1 LKRREGQE
9 TDMVELMK
17 LDKRHS
23 QAMKAPEQLE
33 QRGQYLA
40 FSLSGET
47 FAMDIRS
54 IKEVIQFTEL
64 TEVPLMP
71 AFIRGVINL
80 RGAVVPIIDLSVRFG
95 RPPTEVSRRTCTVIL
110 EVVQDQE
117 VSVLGILVDNVS
129 EVLDI
134 GERDIEPAPAFGSNL
149 RSEFIAGVGK
159 VNGRFVIIL
168 DVNRVLSVEEM
179 ATLTGADAAAI

>member
-1 LKRREGQE
+1 M
-9 TDMVELMK
+9 TELMK
-17 LDKRHS
+17 LNRRLGQGVKT
-23 QAMKAPEQLE
+23 PEQVE

-40 FSLSGET
+40 FSLGGET

-54 IKEVIQFTEL
+54 VKEVIQYTDL

-80 RGAVVPIIDLSVRFG
+80 RGAVVPVIDLSIRFD
-95 RPPTEVSRRTCTVIL
+95 RPLTEVTRRTCIVIL
-110 EVVQDQE
+110 EIIQDEE
-117 VSVLGILVDNVS
+117 VSVLGIMVDNVS

-134 GERDIEPAPAFGSNL
+134 GERDIEPAPSFGSHL

-159 VNGRFVIIL
+159 VNGRFVIL
-168 DVNRVLSVEEM
+168 LNVNRVLSVEEM
-179 ATLTGADAAAI
+179 AALTA

>member
-1 LKRREGQE
+1 
-9 TDMVELMK
+9 MAELMK
-17 LDKRHS
+17 LNKRLG
-23 QAMKAPEQLE
+23 QAAATAQVE

-40 FSLSGET
+40 FSLGGET

-54 IKEVIQFTEL
+54 IKEVIQFATL

-80 RGAVVPIIDLSVRFG
+80 RGAVVPVIDLSIRFG
-95 RPPTEVSRRTCTVIL
+95 RSLTEVTRRTCIVIL
-110 EVVQDQE
+110 EVGTGED
-117 VSVLGILVDNVS
+117 VSVLGVMVDNVS

-134 GERDIEPAPAFGSNL
+134 GGHDIEPAPAFGSSL

-159 VNGRFVIIL
+159 VNGKFVILL

-179 ATLTGADAAAI
+179 AALTANH

>member
-1 LKRREGQE
+1 MAELFKLNKR
-9 TDMVELMK
+9 
-17 LDKRHS
+17 
-23 QAMKAPEQLE
+23 QAQAAVVAEQME

-40 FSLSGET
+40 FSLGGET

-54 IKEVIQFTEL
+54 IKEVIQFTAL

-71 AFIRGVINL
+71 SFIRGVINL
-80 RGAVVPIIDLSVRFG
+80 RGAVVPVIDLSIRFG
-95 RPPTEVSRRTCTVIL
+95 RALTEVSRRTCIVIL
-110 EVVQDQE
+110 EVGSSEDI
-117 VSVLGILVDNVS
+117 SVLGVMVDNVS

-134 GERDIEPAPAFGSNL
+134 SQRDIEPAPAFGSNL

-159 VNGRFVIIL
+159 VNGKFVIIL

-179 ATLTGADAAAI
+179 SALTAVHGVDG